1 MIDLSQFP
9 ELYVRQEI
17 EHLEVFTGF
26 ETANRYSVRTPS
38 GEQLLYAF
46 EESSMLVRTLLKT
59 HRPLDIHVVD
69 RNNTNVIT
77 ASRSFTGSF
86 PTCTS
91 ATDRVSASA
100 RCSGA
105 SHSSP
110 AAST

>member
-77 ASRSFTGSF
+77 ASRSFYWFLSHLHVSDGSGQRIGSMQRRF
-86 PTCTS
+86 SFLT
-91 ATDRVSASA
+91 
-100 RCSGA
+100 
-105 SHSSP
+105 